1 MPQHATPPSSGR
13 VAGRVSSARDARA
26 SRVLAL
32 ASAALL
38 ALVTLFVPAGS
49 LISPAAQADA
59 SSAVSAWCGDAQG
72 RPDPHAALLNTAAA
86 RGIPPETVPSPYPGL
101 ITATAPEPA
110 SLRGLGGPDHA
121 LARGPSAEQDS
132 AGPAAPRAPP
142 APRSDITVVSG

>member
-1 MPQHATPPSSGR
+1 MPQHATPPSS
-13 VAGRVSSARDARA
+13 SSSGSSGSSSQGARA

-38 ALVTLFVPAGS
+38 ALVTLFPSGS
-49 LISPAAQADA
+49 LTSPAAQADA
-59 SSAVSAWCGDAQG
+59 SSAVSAWCGDPQG
-72 RPDPHAALLNTAAA
+72 RPDPHAALLNTTAA

-110 SLRGLGGPDHA
+110 ALRGLGGPDHA
-121 LARGPSAEQDS
+121 RARGPSAEQDS